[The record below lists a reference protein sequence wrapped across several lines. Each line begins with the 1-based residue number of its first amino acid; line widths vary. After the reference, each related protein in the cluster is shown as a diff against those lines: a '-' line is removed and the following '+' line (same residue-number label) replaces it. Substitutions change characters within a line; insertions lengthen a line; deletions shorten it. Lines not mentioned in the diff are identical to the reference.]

1 MYSLTIA
8 IGPTMWSLLF
18 HNEENAKKQEAAIT
32 TGMHTLT
39 QFGVQDDF
47 GQKLQAMPASVH
59 GWMLENLDE
68 TKMAHCER
76 MLHQTRTHNQ
86 AQRMAE
92 SDPALRMSAQMRGPA
107 MISPMGANGR

>member
-32 TGMHTLT
+32 TGMNTAM

-47 GQKLQAMPASVH
+47 GQKLQAIPGSVH

-76 MLHQTRTHNQ
+76 MLHQTRTQSQ

-92 SDPALRMSAQMRGPA
+92 SDPTLRLGQQLRGPA
-107 MISPMGANGR
+107 MISPMGPNGR